1 MRGVFKICYG
11 YGCKHEIPY
20 DGGCRKKPYDICQA
34 MVADDDDLDQAEAD
48 HLDEVT
54 DAYYNEWEDQN
65 EYDKNHN

>member
-1 MRGVFKICYG
+1 MRPWLENTETPRLH
-11 YGCKHEIPY
+11 CKML
-20 DGGCRKKPYDICQA
+20 GKNLTN

-48 HLDEVT
+48 HLDEVM